1 MPLLDQGFKLTTVL
15 TAVGTSDTD
24 CYEVPANHTAVV
36 KNLMLTNANA
46 SARTFTIKIYQK
58 TPNTTTTI
66 ITSHSLNTITA
77 ESVFTMDKPLFLS
90 AEDKI
95 TVAASHAS
103 SIVATI
109 CAEEFFDPVR

>member
-1 MPLLDQGFKLTTVL
+1 MPLLDQGSKFNTSL

-24 CYEVPANHTAVV
+24 CYEVPATHTAIV

-103 SIVATI
+103 SIVATV
-109 CAEEFFDPVR
+109 CTEEFFDPVK